1 MTSWLYEQSIPK
13 KHPFCMPYEMIGD
26 LFAPHCDTEE
36 MESIDMSG
44 SDFNNLPWA
53 KHLVLLL
60 KKT

>member
-1 MTSWLYEQSIPK
+1 MNRVFIK
-13 KHPFCMPYEMIGD
+13 KHPFCLPCEMISD

-36 MESIDMSG
+36 VESIDMAG
-44 SDFNNLPWA
+44 SDFNLSWA